1 VHGAPAQGAPTR
13 LGWAHQR
20 CIRVQGSS
28 AADPGMVQ
36 PVVQVKG
43 SQHREMIS
51 ALRLSPALPLDQF
64 LAGVPVDRPARARRL
79 GLMV

>member
-1 VHGAPAQGAPTR
+1 
-13 LGWAHQR
+13 
-20 CIRVQGSS
+20 
-28 AADPGMVQ
+28 MVQ